1 MRAHFPPERMTG
13 PHHQP
18 NVPERP
24 PRDTRLDIVRG
35 WLQLTI
41 FASHAV
47 GSFIGGWMIHG
58 TWGLSDSSE
67 QFVFLS
73 GFTLGSVF
81 ARKAVR
87 QGWPAASLDML
98 RRTFRLYR
106 TQLIVFALFAVMMI
120 LADASGCFP
129 HEGERLGWGYLL
141 HDPLHG
147 ALAALTML
155 YQPVDMG
162 ILPVFIWC
170 MLALPAFAA
179 LEARV
184 GDRAL
189 LAPLALYAAA
199 WTLHIWPP
207 SLGPDTGIGFNP
219 FTWQILFLLGAWLGR
234 RALLYRRALPPA
246 RWATAL
252 ALLVVLSGLAL
263 RLSWYGF
270 IPWHAPVAE
279 GELIT
284 GKEGL
289 ALPRVVHALALAWL
303 VAAWVPRDADW
314 MHKPFLRWMAA
325 TGRHSLQ
332 VFCLGLFLSWLAS
345 AAFRIWPGHW
355 WLDPLLIAGGSALL
369 MLFARALDHRRTV
382 RRVAVAA

>member
-1 MRAHFPPERMTG
+1 MTD
-13 PHHQP
+13 PRHHTS
-18 NVPERP
+18 VPERP

-87 QGWPAASLDML
+87 QGWPAASRDML

-106 TQLIVFALFAVMMI
+106 TQLVVFALFALMMI
-120 LADASGCFP
+120 LADASGRFP
-129 HEGERLGWGYLL
+129 MEAERLGWGYLL
-141 HDPLHG
+141 RDPLH
-147 ALAALTML
+147 AVPAALTML

-184 GDRAL
+184 GDWAL
-189 LAPLALYAAA
+189 LAPVAVYAAS
-199 WTLHIWPP
+199 WTLGLWPP

-219 FTWQILFLLGAWLGR
+219 FAWQILFLLGAWLGR
-234 RALLYRRALPPA
+234 RALLYRLALPPA
-246 RWATAL
+246 RWATVL
-252 ALLVVLSGLAL
+252 AIVVVLVGLAL
-263 RLSWYGF
+263 RLDWYGF
-270 IPWHAPVAE
+270 VPWHAPVAE
-279 GELIT
+279 GALVT

-289 ALPRVVHALALAWL
+289 ALPRVVHGMALAWL
-303 VAAWVPRDADW
+303 VAAFVPRDADW
-314 MHKPFLRWMAA
+314 MHTSFWRWMAA

-332 VFCLGLFLSWLAS
+332 VFCLGLFLSWGVG
-345 AAFRIWPGHW
+345 AAFRLWPGHW
-355 WLDPLLIAGGSALL
+355 WLDPLLIAGGCAVL
-369 MLFARALDHRRTV
+369 MVFARTLDHRRTV
-382 RRVAVAA
+382 RRAVVAA